1 MAILIPRRKFSML
14 GREFSQAM
22 AESLIDQRGPI
33 YTCRMRICSL
43 LPSSTEIICALG
55 LEDQLVGVSHA
66 CDYPEVV
73 TRKPV
78 VSRSV
83 REITHLA
90 SGEIDAIV
98 RQAKANSN
106 PLYWIDG
113 DLLQELKPDLIIT
126 QEICQVCAIDSGSV
140 FETAAKVLDYEPDI
154 LSIRPDFVADIL
166 QNVRNI
172 ATAAGVASRG
182 WELMESLQQRIRTV
196 VDGVSDQDA
205 RPKVLCLDWLDPL
218 RNTGQWVPE
227 LVSIAGGNEQLAEA
241 GALSRELAWKEVVDY
256 APEYLMVMPCAFD
269 QGRVR
274 QETSEKLTG
283 LTGWDGLPAVQMDQV
298 FLFDGRIP
306 TRHGPRVVDVLEGLA
321 EAMHPQIFKDIS
333 LDGVMAK
340 YSS

>member
-22 AESLIDQRGPI
+22 AGSLIDQRGPI
-33 YTCRMRICSL
+33 YTCYMRICSL
-43 LPSSTEIICALG
+43 LPSSTEIVYALG
-55 LEDQLVGVSHA
+55 LDSQLVGVSHA
-66 CDYPEVV
+66 CDYPEMA
-73 TRKPV
+73 TSKPV

-83 REITHLA
+83 RGITHLA
-90 SGEIDAIV
+90 SEEIDAIV

-126 QEICQVCAIDSGSV
+126 QEICEVCAIDSGSV

-154 LSIRPDFVADIL
+154 LTIRPNFVADIL

-172 ATAAGVASRG
+172 ATAAGVANRG
-182 WELMESLQQRIRTV
+182 WKLAEALQERIRSV

-227 LVSIAGGNEQLAEA
+227 LVSIAGGNEQLAEP
-241 GALSRELAWKEVVDY
+241 GALSRELTWKEVVDY
-256 APEYLMVMPCAFD
+256 APEYLMIMPCAFD
-269 QGRVR
+269 PGRVR

-283 LTGWDGLPAVQMDQV
+283 
-298 FLFDGRIP
+298 
-306 TRHGPRVVDVLEGLA
+306 
-321 EAMHPQIFKDIS
+321 
-333 LDGVMAK
+333 
-340 YSS
+340 